1 MGLRKKIESSKER
14 RDKELRV
21 TNVWCSG
28 DLRKLLE
35 LVANEM
41 SLNGNVDK
49 SKCPV
54 TERLRQ
60 RYQSD
65 SSQRGKTIHCD
76 RNTQLL
82 KSPTKHHSQLIHK
95 TSKTLT
101 FCQLTDNVKQ
111 LCGGSTLK

>member
-14 RDKELRV
+14 TDKELRV

-28 DLRKLLE
+28 DLKKLLE

-60 RYQSD
+60 
-65 SSQRGKTIHCD
+65 
-76 RNTQLL
+76 
-82 KSPTKHHSQLIHK
+82 
-95 TSKTLT
+95 
-101 FCQLTDNVKQ
+101 
-111 LCGGSTLK
+111 